1 MAKSFNSVNR
11 GVPGKQLSELDFLDL
26 IGEPVASVNSLPAPV
41 VEVESVSAAD
51 LTDASK
57 GAGNMPNTGVTGNSL
72 FADNP
77 DNPGNT
83 SNEKASKRPHVAGN
97 LGNTLNPSKGSNK
110 GKPGKAVAHVSTIG
124 LAIAADGGD
133 VRQTFVISR
142 NHLEQLRDM
151 VHARRTAGDY
161 AYSQKQAMQEALDLL
176 FATNG
181 LAAPRS
187 HEARE
192 REQQHRELAKK
203 GRQSRTIRELP
214 PSSGPSS

>member
-1 MAKSFNSVNR
+1 MAKSFNAVNR
-11 GVPGKQLSELDFLDL
+11 GVPRKQLSELDFLDL
-26 IGEPVASVNSLPAPV
+26 IGEPVASANLLPAPV
-41 VEVESVSAAD
+41 VESVSPAD
-51 LTDASK
+51 LTDAAK
-57 GAGNMPNTGVTGNSL
+57 GASNTPNTGVTGNSL

-77 DNPGNT
+77 GNTSIPSNEKANKRPRVASNPGNT
-83 SNEKASKRPHVAGN
+83 GKA
-97 LGNTLNPSKGSNK
+97 LNPGKSSNK

-124 LAIAADGGD
+124 PAIAADGGD

-142 NHLEQLRDM
+142 NHLEQLRDL

-176 FATNG
+176 FATHG

-187 HEARE
+187 TEARE
-192 REQQHRELAKK
+192 REQQHRELARK

-214 PSSGPSS
+214 PS

>member
-1 MAKSFNSVNR
+1 MPKLFKQLTALNQ
-11 GVPGKQLSELDFLDL
+11 GVPQKPLSELDFLDL
-26 IGEPVASVNSLPAPV
+26 LGEPVVSPNPLPAPA
-41 VEVESVSAAD
+41 VEVESAAD
-51 LTDASK
+51 LTDAGKVTS
-57 GAGNMPNTGVTGNSL
+57 NTSHTGVTGNSL

-83 SNEKASKRPHVAGN
+83 SITGNEKASKRPRVASNCGN
-97 LGNTLNPSKGSNK
+97 PGKALNPGKSSNT
-110 GKPGKAVAHVSTIG
+110 GKLGKAVAHVPLIG

-176 FATNG
+176 FATHG

-187 HEARE
+187 TEARE

-203 GRQSRTIRELP
+203 GRQSRTI
-214 PSSGPSS
+214 